1 MTENIHL
8 LLPEALLAVLAI
20 KVLAIDLFLPVRFKD
35 LLVWISALGMTGI
48 LVFSIWLLWGID
60 TPLYGG
66 LVRADGFTLFFKGF
80 FLILG
85 IVTVLASR
93 DYVNK
98 HLKNPG
104 EFYSIVIMAILA
116 MSIMASAVEILTAY
130 IALEL
135 MSFSFY
141 ILVSFALNN
150 PKSNEA
156 GLKYILIGAFSSAI
170 LLYGIS
176 LLYGA
181 VGVTHFDSI
190 AKEIS
195 NAMENSDS
203 FSPTLWVGMGLIL
216 VGLGFKIAA
225 VPFHMWAP
233 DTYEGAPLPV
243 TAFLSVGSKIAAFA
257 LVMRLFG
264 QAFAPSIDQWQ
275 MIVATMSALTMT
287 IGNVV
292 AIAQKNLKRLLAYSS
307 IAHVG
312 FMLMGI
318 AALSLIGIEALILY
332 LVGYALSSMTVFVGL
347 IAFYNMTGRENIDDL
362 GGLAVRHPFIAA
374 AIASGLISLG
384 GLPFFAGFTVKFYL
398 FTAVGTQ
405 GLLWLAGLAIFNSL
419 ISLYYYLM
427 VVRQMYIEPSPEWA
441 KEPANDVAT
450 KGIQKTMDRIEHKP
464 TLLITTVLTVLVLGV
479 VFVGIYPSPI
489 LDMIKSASQALLT

>member
-150 PKSNEA
+150 RKSNEA

-181 VGVTHFDSI
+181 LGVTHFDSI
-190 AKEIS
+190 ATEIS

-347 IAFYNMTGRENIDDL
+347 IAFYNMTGQENIDDL

-441 KEPANDVAT
+441 KEPTSDVAT